1 MENDTGG
8 QNKTNKIIIMEKN
21 DFQNAEP
28 LDRVVQAR
36 GGGEVF
42 NIVEPS
48 VPNLD
53 EYWLDLDGED
63 APLEFLFVMG
73 EDHKLLARGNVQTIA
88 GREKTGKS
96 FFGVLLNVAGLNG
109 EFLGVKSVCPD
120 MRVLWV
126 DTEQDERTLREK
138 ALKMWEMAGIP
149 RQDDRV
155 NILTLKKAEITERLE
170 LMLLALE
177 EVKPDFVFLDGVADL
192 CLNFNDNQECAGLV
206 NRLIQVAEQY
216 NCAILCVNHVTRGTN
231 ESRGH
236 LGAILQQK
244 SSEVYLMKRDKRSPE
259 ATVTQDSSRF
269 ADVPDIC
276 FRFGEGF
283 SLLPSEGSKPK
294 DEKRATFAKLFE
306 STDTYSHTRLCEAY
320 QQQTRLGKEA
330 AKKHIAEAVKEGILR
345 KEKKGRYTSYSLI
358 QQREE
363 HDDNKEE
370 HDDNE
375 I

>member
-1 MENDTGG
+1 M
-8 QNKTNKIIIMEKN
+8 
-21 DFQNAEP
+21 
-28 LDRVVQAR
+28 
-36 GGGEVF
+36 
-42 NIVEPS
+42 
-48 VPNLD
+48 
-53 EYWLDLDGED
+53 
-63 APLEFLFVMG
+63 
-73 EDHKLLARGNVQTIA
+73 
-88 GREKTGKS
+88 
-96 FFGVLLNVAGLNG
+96 
-109 EFLGVKSVCPD
+109 
-120 MRVLWV
+120 LWV
-126 DTEQDERTLREK
+126 DTEQDGRTLREK
-138 ALKMWEMAGIP
+138 ALKVCEMAGIS

-155 NILTLKKAEITERLE
+155 NILTLKKAEITERLV
-170 LMLLALE
+170 LLLLAIE

-206 NRLIQVAEQY
+206 NQLIRVAEQY
-216 NCAILCVNHVTRGTN
+216 NCAILCAIHVTRGTN

-283 SLLPSEGSKPK
+283 SLLPSEGNKSK

-320 QQQTRLGKEA
+320 QQQTGLKKDA
-330 AKKHIAEAVKEGILR
+330 AKKHITLAVKEGILHS
-345 KEKKGRYTSYSLI
+345 EKKGKYSYYSLI

-363 HDDNKEE
+363 HDDN
-370 HDDNE
+370 E

>member
-1 MENDTGG
+1 
-8 QNKTNKIIIMEKN
+8 MEKN
-21 DFQNAEP
+21 DFQNAE
-28 LDRVVQAR
+28 LFDRVVQAK
-36 GGGEVF
+36 GGGAVF
-42 NIVEPS
+42 NIIEPS

-53 EYWLDLDGED
+53 EYWLDLDKESD
-63 APLEFLFVMG
+63 PLEFLFNMG
-73 EDHKLLARGNVQTIA
+73 EDHKLLARGNVQTIT

-96 FFGVLLNVAGLNG
+96 SFGALLMVALLKGA
-109 EFLGVKSVCPD
+109 FLGLKPASQNL
-120 MRVLWV
+120 RVLWV
-126 DTEQDERTLREK
+126 DTEQDGRTLREK
-138 ALKMWEMAGIP
+138 ALKVCEMAGIS

-155 NILTLKKAEITERLE
+155 NILTLKKAEITERLV
-170 LMLLALE
+170 LLLLAIE

-206 NRLIQVAEQY
+206 NRLIQMAEQF
-216 NCAILCVNHVTRGTN
+216 NCAILCAIHVTRGTN

-283 SLLPSEGSKPK
+283 SLLPSEGNKSK
-294 DEKRATFAKLFE
+294 DEKRAIFVKLFE
-306 STDTYSHTRLCEAY
+306 STDTLCHKELCEAY

-358 QQREE
+358 QQMEE